1 MCPWMLDGVLSDGER
16 ASIITLLVSSVDF
29 DKPKSIMKLQT
40 PD

>member
-1 MCPWMLDGVLSDGER
+1 MLDGVLSDRER
-16 ASIITLLVSSVDF
+16 VSITTVLVSSVDF